1 MDSMDRKQRKEG
13 EMETE
18 HIDKLFLE
26 LSQFTKA
33 TTARE
38 LALEERLAVAEN
50 AARECYTC
58 LVDYN
63 YTVSKAILG
72 AYPWLEGE
80 AKKGRDHD

>member
-1 MDSMDRKQRKEG
+1 MK
-13 EMETE
+13 TE

-33 TTARE
+33 KTARE
-38 LALEERLAVAEN
+38 LALEARLAVAEK

-72 AYPWLEGE
+72 AYPWLESE
-80 AKKGRDHD
+80 AKKGQDRE